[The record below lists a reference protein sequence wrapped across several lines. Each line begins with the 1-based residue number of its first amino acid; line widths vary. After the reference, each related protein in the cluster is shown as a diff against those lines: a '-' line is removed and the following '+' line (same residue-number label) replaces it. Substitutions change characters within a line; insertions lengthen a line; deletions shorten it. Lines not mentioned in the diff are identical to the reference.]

1 MESLSDLVMSGPLLL
16 AIGLAVVAGAVSFL
30 SPCCLPLVPG
40 YLSYVAGMSGTQ
52 AAHGANGPWRATPV
66 AVVAGSPP
74 GQACGAAKE
83 SGVRLP
89 TSGQA
94 PTTSVGPASSRT
106 VLGASLFVLGF
117 AAVFTSYGALFG
129 GLGSLLLEHQD
140 TLIRILGALTIVLGL
155 VFAGVLTWFPLL
167 GRTLRLQYRPRSG
180 LAGAPLVGVL
190 FGVGWTPCI
199 GPTLAAVLALAAT
212 SGGAGR
218 GALLSFA
225 YSLGLGVPFVLAA
238 VTVDRGMHRFDWAR
252 RNARGI
258 AQAGGAFLVLLG
270 VLQVSGVWTAL
281 ISRMQGLITGW
292 QTPL

>member
-16 AIGLAVVAGAVSFL
+16 AIGLAVAAGAFSFL

-52 AAHGANGPWRATPV
+52 AAHGANGRRRATPV
-66 AVVAGSPP
+66 AVAAGSPP
-74 GQACGAAKE
+74 GQACGAAYE
-83 SGVRLP
+83 SGVPRP
-89 TSGQA
+89 
-94 PTTSVGPASSRT
+94 TSVGGPTRSRT
-106 VLGASLFVLGF
+106 VLGSSLFVLGF

-140 TLIRILGALTIVLGL
+140 TLIRILGALTILLGL
-155 VFAGVLTWFPLL
+155 VFAGVLTRFPLF

-180 LAGAPLVGVL
+180 LVGAPLVGVL
-190 FGVGWTPCI
+190 FGIGWTPCI
-199 GPTLAAVLALAAT
+199 GPTLAAVLTLAAT

-252 RNARGI
+252 RNARRI

-270 VLQVSGVWTAL
+270 VLQVSGVWTTL

>member
-1 MESLSDLVMSGPLLL
+1 MESLSDLVMSGPLIL
-16 AIGLAVVAGAVSFL
+16 ALGLAVAAGALSFF

-40 YLSYVAGMSGTQ
+40 YLSYVAGMSGTET
-52 AAHGANGPWRATPV
+52 AHGTTVDQGAASA
-66 AVVAGSPP
+66 AVVAGKV
-74 GQACGAAKE
+74 GVAAKG
-83 SGVRLP
+83 SAIRLP
-89 TSGQA
+89 ASWNA
-94 PTTSVGPASSRT
+94 PTTLVASARSKT

-140 TLIRILGALTIVLGL
+140 TLIRILGVLTIFLGLIFAGALTRL
-155 VFAGVLTWFPLL
+155 PLF

-180 LAGAPLVGVL
+180 VAGAPLVGVL

-199 GPTLAAVLALAAT
+199 GPTLAAVLTLATT

-225 YSLGLGVPFVLAA
+225 YSLGLGVPFILAA
-238 VTVDRGMHRFDWAR
+238 VTVDRGMRRFDWPR
-252 RNARGI
+252 RNARRI
-258 AQAGGAFLVLLG
+258 AQAGGGFLIFLG
-270 VLQVSGVWTAL
+270 VLQVSGAWTAL

-292 QTPL
+292 QIPL